1 MYRTLKKFFDFC
13 NEKERKQFYLSIV
26 LSVLNA
32 MFIAARI
39 PAVYIVVRAALE
51 NNMSLNT
58 AYIAAG
64 IILLSIILQTLIT
77 MKTTMLQ
84 TEAGY
89 NTAALKRVEIAE
101 HLRYVPMGYF
111 NSEGLGKVTSVATN
125 TMESLSGMATRCVMM
140 VSKGVITTFMIIF
153 FMFFFHINWINNII

>member
-89 NTAALKRVEIAE
+89 NTECPSRV
-101 HLRYVPMGYF
+101 
-111 NSEGLGKVTSVATN
+111 
-125 TMESLSGMATRCVMM
+125 LSDTP
-140 VSKGVITTFMIIF
+140 
-153 FMFFFHINWINNII
+153 